1 MKSDTPRT
9 DAAWIMFSRLG
20 MINAGEDFARQ
31 LERELND
38 TNAVSVRYAHE
49 IDRLK
54 EEIEQNAW
62 KSSPALAQAQH
73 DQLTARIGLLEE
85 ALRGIVELSYDELAA
100 DNARAAINGTWG
112 QR

>member
-1 MKSDTPRT
+1 MSDTPRT
-9 DAAWIMFSRLG
+9 NAEWERYAREGHRDAG
-20 MINAGEDFARQ
+20 QHFAAN

-38 TNAVSVRYAHE
+38 TNAVSLRYAHE

-54 EEIEQNAW
+54 EEIEAHAW
-62 KSSPALAQAQH
+62 TVSPAMAQAQIE
-73 DQLTARIGLLEE
+73 QLTARIGLLEE
-85 ALRGIVELSYDELAA
+85 ALRGIVELTYDELAA